1 MRTEPRFLLEAIMAI
16 IAVPE
21 VVMIPRRH
29 LEPAPGIV
37 LAVLS
42 FAILIVDHLLLEDE
56 AFLYLLG
63 EVDVVALFSKSNT

>member
-1 MRTEPRFLLEAIMAI
+1 
-16 IAVPE
+16 
-21 VVMIPRRH
+21 MIPRRH